1 MPARSAAESMP
12 SRTTSAAPPVAAPAM
27 IRAEAP
33 ADWMN
38 VLIDGFGP
46 M

>member
-1 MPARSAAESMP
+1 MP
-12 SRTTSAAPPVAAPAM
+12 SRTTRAAPPVAAPATM
-27 IRAEAP
+27 CADSP
-33 ADWMN
+33 PDWMN

>member
-1 MPARSAAESMP
+1 MP

-27 IRAEAP
+27 MRADSP
-33 ADWMN
+33 PDWMN